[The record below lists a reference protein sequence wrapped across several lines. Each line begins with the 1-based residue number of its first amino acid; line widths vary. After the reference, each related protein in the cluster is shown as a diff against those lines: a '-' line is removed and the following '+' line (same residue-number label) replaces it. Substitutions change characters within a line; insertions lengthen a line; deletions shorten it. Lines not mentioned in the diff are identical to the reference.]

1 MTYNEQNKQ
10 NHCNQC
16 NQHNSLNITSIFNSE
31 YSSYLYNSIYTFLI
45 YTLLYYC
52 YEFINFESKASD
64 KIISFLIYFFLLII
78 SQGAMNLSLAN
89 SVCDS
94 FQYTRAVS
102 ITMFYW
108 LFCYGLIYY
117 GFYILQN
124 SFVPFTVNNTHNIA
138 FVVFA
143 LVFGIYMSILS
154 YSYILNSECSTS
166 VEDLQNEY
174 INYLNKLNN
183 KTNVVSQRI
192 YYEEKSPSS
201 PSDVS
206 F

>member
-1 MTYNEQNKQ
+1 
-10 NHCNQC
+10 
-16 NQHNSLNITSIFNSE
+16 
-31 YSSYLYNSIYTFLI
+31 
-45 YTLLYYC
+45 
-52 YEFINFESKASD
+52 
-64 KIISFLIYFFLLII
+64 
-78 SQGAMNLSLAN
+78 
-89 SVCDS
+89 
-94 FQYTRAVS
+94 
-102 ITMFYW
+102 
-108 LFCYGLIYY
+108 
-117 GFYILQN
+117 
-124 SFVPFTVNNTHNIA
+124 
-138 FVVFA
+138 
-143 LVFGIYMSILS
+143 MSILS